1 MLDVTTRGIVEP
13 VILNIIR
20 KPIGVGGM
28 GVVGNLGSSTAKPRV
43 TNGDSQMH
51 RQTYTH
57 TYTDLLNTRNLLQIV
72 GTRIF
77 HN

>member
-28 GVVGNLGSSTAKPRV
+28 GVVGNLGDGKATRYEWRFTDA
-43 TNGDSQMH
+43 
-51 RQTYTH
+51 QTDIH
-57 TYTDLLNTRNLLQIV
+57 TYIHRSS
-72 GTRIF
+72 
-77 HN
+77 